1 MRSSVWLAPFVLL
14 LTTSCS
20 SQPPAPVLPPFD
32 TTISVKDLMANV
44 IDPAA
49 DGVWEVVGTIYTK
62 EGAFEKAPATDEE
75 WNAVKAQ
82 AITLVEVGNLLML
95 PARSG
100 GNADWVKLAQAMMAQ
115 SKRAITA
122 AEQHDKEGLF
132 NTGADIYEACVNCHK
147 QFDPAITS
155 VK

>member
-1 MRSSVWLAPFVLL
+1 M
-14 LTTSCS
+14 
-20 SQPPAPVLPPFD
+20 PPFD

-44 IDPAA
+44 IDPTA
-49 DGVWEVVGTIYTK
+49 DGVWEVVGTVYTK
-62 EGAFEKAPATDEE
+62 EGAFEKAPATDDE
-75 WNAVKAQ
+75 WNDVKAK

-100 GNADWVKLAQAMMAQ
+100 GSDEWVKRAQELIAQ

-122 AEQHDKEGLF
+122 AEKHDKEGLF
-132 NTGADIYEACVNCHK
+132 NTGADIYETCVNCHK